1 MPDNVGDFLEIEAFI
16 DFNALFSN
24 STSLGINFG
33 LDFIAGEF
41 CLESPIIGNQN
52 LGPLFEESI
61 GIYDTAFELFNNTF
75 QLGGFNQEIV
85 NFQIETMAESLKTQ
99 PQISL
104 LSASLP
110 QPAKNSYLS
119 NNNLRFK
126 NTEVSKEVRVPEPS
140 STIGLFTLGILGS
153 GLIFKNKKLS

>member
-24 STSLGINFG
+24 STSLGIDFS
-33 LDFIAGEF
+33 LDFLAGEF
-41 CLESPIIGNQN
+41 ALELPIVGNQN
-52 LGPLFEESI
+52 LGPLVEESI

-75 QLGGFNQEIV
+75 QLGGFNQEKV
-85 NFQIETMAESLKTQ
+85 NFQIETVAEDLKTE

-104 LSASLP
+104 LSAVLAQSV
-110 QPAKNSYLS
+110 KNSYLS
-119 NNNLRFK
+119 NNNLRVE
-126 NTEVSKEVRVPEPS
+126 NTEISKEVRVPEPS

-153 GLIFKNKKLS
+153 GLIFKNKKLN